1 MPGPAAVRQASPI
14 MRAQYAAEHRPNGQE
29 PTMSATKLD
38 IKTITEFLAEQPNVD
53 VSRAWERCWNIHAG
67 IVERVKQRYPV
78 TKHPSTLG
86 REYFTSLDKSMEG
99 SFNAYT
105 GSNVDWLV
113 HSWLGNRRASLLDM
127 NATVFLS
134 QQNRVPHLIVIF
146 GTVPKLFF
154 YADYTP
160 RMDPRMNPDYVR
172 KYYEPAN
179 AEAIKLR
186 GHPNFTWNWSHGT
199 YLRGLMSAVCTS
211 VMGELTDENIG
222 ICEDYLKGFV
232 DRWFGWLDE
241 ADSNPLPQSE
251 RAAQQHYDYTVREV
265 GYRTDPMNVLAQRA
279 FGEAEFNRMLET
291 RIGLQQIAA
300 TRGKPP
306 GA

>member
-1 MPGPAAVRQASPI
+1 
-14 MRAQYAAEHRPNGQE
+14 
-29 PTMSATKLD
+29 MSATKLD

-67 IVERVKQRYPV
+67 IVERVKQRFPV
-78 TKHPSTLG
+78 TKHPSSVG
-86 REYFTSLDKSMEG
+86 REYYTSLDKSMEG
-99 SFNAYT
+99 SFTAYT
-105 GSNVDWLV
+105 GQNVDWLV
-113 HSWLGNRRASLLDM
+113 HSWLGNRKASLLDM

-134 QQNRVPHLIVIF
+134 QQNRVPHLVVIF

-160 RMDPRMNPDYVR
+160 RVDPRIHVDYVQ

-179 AEAIKLR
+179 AAAIKLR
-186 GHPNFTWNWSHGT
+186 GHPNFSWNWSHGT
-199 YLRGLMSAVCTS
+199 YLRGLMSSVCTS
-211 VMGELTDENIG
+211 IMGELNDENIG
-222 ICEDYLKGFV
+222 ICEEYLEGFV

-241 ADSNPLPQSE
+241 ADANPLPQSE
-251 RAAQQHYDYTVREV
+251 RLAQQQYDYTVREV

-279 FGEAEFNRMLET
+279 FGQADFEKMLET
-291 RIGLQQIAA
+291 RIGMQQIAA

-306 GA
+306 G